1 MKIKKIESA
10 ETYRGY
16 SINYNDSG
24 CHIWLDKDFKKRINF
39 PSVDEAFEW
48 IDDQI
53 DEEEPSLSEYQI
65 RWIPT
70 DNDVVY
76 TNSVDAASKEEAIK
90 VFKRKYRNQV
100 YKILDVSLNR

>member
-1 MKIKKIESA
+1 MRIKVTSS

-16 SINYNDSG
+16 EIYDNDSG
-24 CHIWLDKDFKKRINF
+24 YHIWTDDKYKKRINF

-48 IDDQI
+48 IDDQL

-76 TNSVDAASKEEAIK
+76 TNSVDAVSKEEAIK